1 MGPLSRCIHS
11 EDRNPSRN
19 DIEMA
24 ESSHL
29 NSDQNGV
36 DLPVNRSASFR
47 GMAVSC
53 LKYTGAVC
61 GAITLGLGLS
71 ALGIGIHKLI
81 QAREIQKAI
90 PGLPYSSGD
99 VQNLST
105 PITTTYHHSMQP
117 TKETIIQH
125 STRRPR
131 VTEGPEKST
140 KLTPTVRVTTSGTA
154 KDFSTPASD
163 KKCDPTKHLNL
174 PGYTVAQRESDF
186 LALSSTFIKE
196 DDFTNELNHG
206 TIKKVWDA
214 SRSGVHQMADGY
226 SLNWRCT
233 INNNTRIAVL
243 VSGRSENTFLHME
256 SLRDLDQHGFDA
268 CVYDQRGQGANER
281 LIKDKPEVG
290 DIKSFDDYVSDLKEM
305 IDFFN
310 VSSYPDRFLM
320 GHSMGATMTVLY
332 LENNPQVTFNASVL
346 SAPMFEIDTSR
357 AGFLGNIG
365 ISSLVRSGMWS
376 GLYNAFKHKIVL
388 DPYQERNFT
397 QNDVTNSELRFQMM
411 QDLYRTMPELKLA
424 PATVRWVV
432 ESRDAGINA
441 TDNVGKMPP
450 VPTLVLQAG
459 CDVKVK
465 EGPQIKFAQDLNAI
479 HPNITGFYR
488 VGTANHGSIFDS
500 WLPRAA
506 SWSAILGFMNLYSG
520 AGKQPDTPNPFSN
533 ETLLSEYRSLCNKP
547 CRAIEPM
554 PKKVKRSLSEHQ
566 VIAQQSLEEG
576 NFELALKHFIY
587 AGEDGAGGY
596 TQAARLLRG
605 RLRESHKMSEIIE
618 ANIDAAFHEDDLEAL
633 FWLSKH
639 PHHLKKFSQLHQSK
653 AATSNEMSDVHQD
666 YADKASQFLS

>member
-1 MGPLSRCIHS
+1 
-11 EDRNPSRN
+11 
-19 DIEMA
+19 MA
-24 ESSHL
+24 ERSHL
-29 NSDQNGV
+29 NSDQNDV
-36 DLPVNRSASFR
+36 ALPVNRSTRFR
-47 GMAVSC
+47 GRAISC
-53 LKYTGAVC
+53 LKYTMAGC
-61 GAITLGLGLS
+61 GVIILGLGLS
-71 ALGIGIHKLI
+71 MLGIGIHKLI
-81 QAREIQKAI
+81 RAREIEKAI

-99 VQNLST
+99 VQNLTT
-105 PITTTYHHSMQP
+105 PGTTAFHHSMQP
-117 TKETIIQH
+117 TKETITQH

-140 KLTPTVRVTTSGTA
+140 KLTPTVRVTTTGTA
-154 KDFSTPASD
+154 KGFSTPASD

-174 PGYTVAQRESDF
+174 PGYTVAQQESDF

-196 DDFTNELNHG
+196 DGFTNELNNG

-243 VSGRSENTFLHME
+243 VSGRSENTLLHME
-256 SLRDLDQHGFDA
+256 SLRDFHHHGFDA

-281 LIKDKPEVG
+281 FIKDRPEVG
-290 DIKSFDDYVSDLKEM
+290 DVNSFDDYVTDLREM
-305 IDFFN
+305 IEFFN
-310 VSSYPDRFLM
+310 VSSYPDRFLL
-320 GHSMGATMTVLY
+320 GHSMGATMTALY

-376 GLYNAFKHKIVL
+376 GLYTAFKHRIVL

-397 QNDVTNSELRFQMM
+397 QNDVTNSEPRFNMM
-411 QDLYRTMPELKLA
+411 QDLYRAMPELKLA

-432 ESRDAGINA
+432 EARDAGKNA
-441 TDNVGKMPP
+441 TDNVGNMPP

-479 HPNITGFYR
+479 YPNITGFYR

-506 SWSAILGFMNLYSG
+506 SWSAILGFMNVYSG
-520 AGKQPDTPNPFSN
+520 AGKQQDTPDTFSN

-576 NFELALKHFIY
+576 NFEVALKHFIY
-587 AGEDGAGGY
+587 AGEDDAGGY
-596 TQAARLLRG
+596 TQAAKLLRG
-605 RLRESHKMSEIIE
+605 QLRKSHKMSEIIE
-618 ANIDAAFHEDDLEAL
+618 ANLDAAFHEGDREAL
-633 FWLSKH
+633 IWLSKH
-639 PHHLKKFSQLHQSK
+639 LHDLKKFSQWHQSK
-653 AATSNEMSDVHQD
+653 AVASKEASDLHQY
-666 YADKASQFLS
+666 YADQASQFLS